1 MPTLSTKRIHHNSLS
16 PKSSILLAPPTSVNV
31 LEQQQQQQ
39 FQNQQRRFSEMPAV
53 PVDQR
58 RFSDIPVDRNGSQA
72 DRLNS
77 RQKSKRSQSVM
88 YRQGRPPGG
97 APRRSSKSAS
107 RHESIAEHADLMHR
121 RRSVRM

>member
-16 PKSSILLAPPTSVNV
+16 PKSSILLAPPTSSVNV

-88 YRQGRPPGG
+88 Y
-97 APRRSSKSAS
+97 
-107 RHESIAEHADLMHR
+107 
-121 RRSVRM
+121 

>member
-1 MPTLSTKRIHHNSLS
+1 MPTHATNRLHNTLS
-16 PKSSILLAPPTSVNV
+16 PKSSILLAPPSVN
-31 LEQQQQQQ
+31 LEQQQ
-39 FQNQQRRFSEMPAV
+39 FQNQRRFSEM

-97 APRRSSKSAS
+97 ASRRSSKSAS

>member
-1 MPTLSTKRIHHNSLS
+1 MPTHATNRLHNTLS
-16 PKSSILLAPPTSVNV
+16 PKSSILLAPPSGN
-31 LEQQQQQQ
+31 LEQQQ
-39 FQNQQRRFSEMPAV
+39 FQNQRRFSEM

-58 RFSDIPVDRNGSQA
+58 RFSDVPV

-88 YRQGRPPGG
+88 YRQGRP
-97 APRRSSKSAS
+97 APRRTSKSAS
-107 RHESIAEHADLMHR
+107 RQDSIAEHDLMHR

>member
-1 MPTLSTKRIHHNSLS
+1 MPTHSTNRLHNTLS
-16 PKSSILLAPPTSVNV
+16 PKSSILLAPPSVN
-31 LEQQQQQQ
+31 LEQQQ
-39 FQNQQRRFSEMPAV
+39 FQNQRRFSEM

-58 RFSDIPVDRNGSQA
+58 RFSDVPVDRQGQA

-88 YRQGRPPGG
+88 YRQGRP
-97 APRRSSKSAS
+97 APRRTSKSAS
-107 RHESIAEHADLMHR
+107 RQDSIAEHDLMHR